1 MGLFNHLF
9 GNLPS
14 VAREV
19 RFDSQ
24 KRLQLW
30 LEHLANYSERERL
43 SSSFSF
49 RNVDA
54 ALQDF
59 DGLIQVLG
67 SIERLI
73 GSDIIDIE
81 GEEKTESEI
90 LADLKRLV
98 GHSSDYEQ
106 LHDSILEEDST
117 QKVLLAIFQRIHDV
131 LKAELHAIKL
141 IRQKPGNVRELL
153 LLLFQL
159 VFQREAI
166 LYKRFSPASFRDK
179 LLADKV
185 GRIANA
191 ILLEQEFKEEVNA
204 DENAFVRRMVTGM
217 GNAESRNR
225 FRVLAESI
233 HDELLERT
241 GAPWRTANEFERGFK
256 EFQGLI
262 GSDGALAEIIAGVI
276 RKRHLRYRQEDIPVI
291 LKAFRQS
298 YDRGHFDDL
307 GSEFY
312 T

>member
-1 MGLFNHLF
+1 MGLLNNLF
-9 GNLPS
+9 GDRS
-14 VAREV
+14 SIAREI
-19 RFDSQ
+19 RLDSQ

-30 LEHLANYSERERL
+30 QEHLVNYSKRERL

-49 RNVDA
+49 ANVDA
-54 ALQDF
+54 ALQNF
-59 DGLIQVLG
+59 DGLIVVLG
-67 SIERLI
+67 EIERLI
-73 GSDIIDIE
+73 DLDVIDIV
-81 GEEKTESEI
+81 GEEKAESEI
-90 LADLKRLV
+90 LADLIRLV
-98 GHSSDYEQ
+98 GHSRDYEQ
-106 LHDSILEEDST
+106 LHESVLEEENT
-117 QKVLLAIFQRIHDV
+117 QQALLAIFQRIYEV
-131 LKAELHAIKL
+131 LRAELHAIKL
-141 IRQKPGNVRELL
+141 IKQKPGNVRELL

-166 LYKRFSPASFRDK
+166 LYRRFNPASFRDK

-191 ILLEQEFKEEVNA
+191 ILLEQEFKEEANA

-233 HDELLERT
+233 HDELLERI
-241 GAPWRTANEFERGFK
+241 GAPWRTADEFERGFK
-256 EFQGLI
+256 EFEELI
-262 GSDGALAEIIAGVI
+262 GNDASMVGIIAEVI
-276 RKRHLRYRQEDIPVI
+276 GKRHLRYRQEDIPII

-307 GSEFY
+307 ASGFG